1 MTLTPELA
9 LRHQRA
15 ADFFVRRGAAGW
27 TGADER
33 ELDAWLA
40 DASNRAIYDGL
51 AVTALDLQQVR
62 RPRLASDAAPA
73 AGRRPAAP
81 AAAQGRPAH
90 VTARRWRKA
99 WAPAL
104 LSALLLVGGGWYWW
118 DHHPSYTLDVATGP
132 GEMRAVALPDGTR
145 VTLNFDS
152 RLKVRYYPRR
162 RNAELAGGEAFFQV
176 APDAQQPFS
185 VDSGTSHVRVVG
197 TAFNLRSGPPQFVVK
212 VLEGRVEVRPDRR
225 RADAPVLL
233 LGAGA
238 GVSVDA
244 ASGRHMAVPVA
255 ADSVGDWRH
264 GQLVFAQTPL
274 AEVAAELARY
284 LGRPVRVE
292 GAKLAALPVSGLA
305 ITEAPAGFLRSLPML
320 LPVRVQDLGVDGWR
334 ISAR

>member
-15 ADFFVRRGAAGW
+15 ADFFVRRRASGW

-33 ELDAWLA
+33 ELDVWLA
-40 DASNRAIYDGL
+40 DATNRALYDGL
-51 AVTALDLQQVR
+51 AVTALDLQQIR

-73 AGRRPAAP
+73 AVQRAAAP
-81 AAAQGRPAH
+81 AAARPWRPW
-90 VTARRWRKA
+90 RRA

-104 LSALLLVGGGWYWW
+104 LSVLLLAGGGGWYWW
-118 DHHPSYTLDVATGP
+118 DQHPSYVLDIATGP
-132 GEMRAVALPDGTR
+132 GEMRALALPDGTR

-176 APDAQQPFS
+176 APNAHKPFT
-185 VDSGTSHVRVVG
+185 VDSGASQVRVVG

-212 VLEGRVEVRPDRR
+212 VLEGKVEVRPDRR
-225 RADAPVLL
+225 RADAPVLQ

-244 ASGRHMAVPVA
+244 VSGRHTAVPAA
-255 ADSVGDWRH
+255 ADAVGDWRN

-284 LGRPVRVE
+284 LGKPVRVE
-292 GAKLAALPVSGLA
+292 GARLAALPVSGMA
-305 ITEAPAGFLRSLPML
+305 ITDAPAGFLRSLPML
-320 LPVRVQDLGVDGWR
+320 LPVRVQDMGEDGWR
-334 ISAR
+334 IGAR

>member
-15 ADFFVRRGAAGW
+15 ADFFMRRREPDW

-33 ELDAWLA
+33 ELDVWLA
-40 DASNRAIYDGL
+40 DATNRAIYASL
-51 AVTALDLQQVR
+51 AVTALDLQQIG
-62 RPRLASDAAPA
+62 RPPLASDAAARTPEA
-73 AGRRPAAP
+73 AGRRAAAAP
-81 AAAQGRPAH
+81 
-90 VTARRWRKA
+90 RRSWLPRHKA

-104 LSALLLVGGGWYWW
+104 LSALLLAGGGWYWW
-118 DHHPSYTLDVATGP
+118 DHHPGYVLDIATGP
-132 GEMRAVALPDGTR
+132 GETREVALPDGTR

-162 RNAELAGGEAFFQV
+162 RNAELAAGEAFFQV
-176 APDAQQPFS
+176 APAAQQPFS
-185 VDSGTSHVRVVG
+185 VDSGTSQVRVVG

-225 RADAPVLL
+225 RADAPVLQ

-244 ASGRHMAVPVA
+244 ATGNHRSVPA
-255 ADSVGDWRH
+255 SADSVGDWRH

-284 LGRPVRVE
+284 LGRPVQLD
-292 GAKLAALPVSGLA
+292 GARLAALPVSGMVV
-305 ITEAPAGFLRSLPML
+305 TSAPAGFLRSLPLL
-320 LPVRVQDLGVDGWR
+320 LPVRVTDLGADGWR

>member
-15 ADFFVRRGAAGW
+15 ADFFVRRRASGW

-33 ELDAWLA
+33 ELDVWLA
-40 DASNRAIYDGL
+40 DATNRALYDGL

-73 AGRRPAAP
+73 AVQRTAAL
-81 AAAQGRPAH
+81 AAARPWRPW
-90 VTARRWRKA
+90 RRA

-104 LSALLLVGGGWYWW
+104 LSVLLLAGGGGWYWW
-118 DHHPSYTLDVATGP
+118 DQHPSYVLDIATGP
-132 GEMRAVALPDGTR
+132 GEMRALALPDGTR

-176 APDAQQPFS
+176 APNAHKPFT
-185 VDSGTSHVRVVG
+185 VDSGASQVRVVG

-212 VLEGRVEVRPDRR
+212 VLEGKVEVRPDRR
-225 RADAPVLL
+225 RADAPVLQ

-244 ASGRHMAVPVA
+244 VSGRHTAVPAA
-255 ADSVGDWRH
+255 ADAVGDWRN

-284 LGRPVRVE
+284 LGKPVRVE
-292 GAKLAALPVSGLA
+292 GARLAALPVSGMA
-305 ITEAPAGFLRSLPML
+305 ITDAPAGFLRALPML
-320 LPVRVQDLGVDGWR
+320 LPVRVQDLGEDGWR

>member
-15 ADFFVRRGAAGW
+15 ADFFVRRRASGW

-33 ELDAWLA
+33 ELDVWLA
-40 DASNRAIYDGL
+40 DATNRALYDGL
-51 AVTALDLQQVR
+51 AVTALDLQQIR
-62 RPRLASDAAPA
+62 RPRLASDAAPVA
-73 AGRRPAAP
+73 VQRAAAP
-81 AAAQGRPAH
+81 AAARASRP
-90 VTARRWRKA
+90 WRHA

-104 LSALLLVGGGWYWW
+104 LSVLLLAGGGGWYWW
-118 DHHPSYTLDVATGP
+118 DQHPSYVLDIATGP

-152 RLKVRYYPRR
+152 RLTVRYYPRR
-162 RNAELAGGEAFFQV
+162 RNAELAGGEAFFKV
-176 APDAQQPFS
+176 APDAHKPFT
-185 VDSGTSHVRVVG
+185 VDSGASQVRVVG

-212 VLEGRVEVRPDRR
+212 VLEGKVEVRPDRR
-225 RADAPVLL
+225 RADAPVLQ

-244 ASGRHMAVPVA
+244 ASGRHTAVPAA
-255 ADSVGDWRH
+255 ADAVGDWRN

-284 LGRPVRVE
+284 LGKPVRVE
-292 GAKLAALPVSGLA
+292 GARLAALPVSGMA
-305 ITEAPAGFLRSLPML
+305 ITDAPAGFLRSLPML
-320 LPVRVQDLGVDGWR
+320 LPVRVQDLAEDGWR

>member
-51 AVTALDLQQVR
+51 AVTALDLQHIR
-62 RPRLASDAAPA
+62 RPGLSSDTAPRAPDGKRAAAAP
-73 AGRRPAAP
+73 RRP
-81 AAAQGRPAH
+81 
-90 VTARRWRKA
+90 WRKA

-185 VDSGTSHVRVVG
+185 VDSGTSQVRVVG

-244 ASGRHMAVPVA
+244 ASGRHTAVPVA

>member
-15 ADFFVRRGAAGW
+15 ADFFVRRRASGW

-40 DASNRAIYDGL
+40 DATNRALYDGL
-51 AVTALDLQQVR
+51 AVTALDLQQIR

-73 AGRRPAAP
+73 AVQRAAAP
-81 AAAQGRPAH
+81 AAAPPWRPW
-90 VTARRWRKA
+90 RRA

-104 LSALLLVGGGWYWW
+104 LSVLLLAGGGGWYWW
-118 DHHPSYTLDVATGP
+118 DQHPSYVLDIATGP
-132 GEMRAVALPDGTR
+132 GEMRALALPDGTR

-176 APDAQQPFS
+176 APNAHKPFT
-185 VDSGTSHVRVVG
+185 VDSGASQVRVVG

-212 VLEGRVEVRPDRR
+212 VLEGKVEVRPDRR
-225 RADAPVLL
+225 RADAPVLQ

-244 ASGRHMAVPVA
+244 ASGRHTAVPVA
-255 ADSVGDWRH
+255 ADAVGDWRN

-284 LGRPVRVE
+284 LGKPVRVE
-292 GAKLAALPVSGLA
+292 GSKLAALPVSGMA
-305 ITEAPAGFLRSLPML
+305 ITDAPAGFLRALPML
-320 LPVRVQDLGVDGWR
+320 LPVRVQDLGEDGWR

>member
-1 MTLTPELA
+1 MTLTPDLA

-15 ADFFVRRGAAGW
+15 ADFFVRRREPDW

-33 ELDAWLA
+33 ELDAWLC
-40 DASNRAIYDGL
+40 DATNRAIYDGL
-51 AVTALDLQQVR
+51 AVTALDLQQIR
-62 RPRLASDAAPA
+62 RPGLSSDAVPRAPDGKRA
-73 AGRRPAAP
+73 AAAPRRPWLS
-81 AAAQGRPAH
+81 R
-90 VTARRWRKA
+90 RKA

-104 LSALLLVGGGWYWW
+104 LSALLLAGGGGYWW

-152 RLKVRYYPRR
+152 RLTVRYYPRR
-162 RNAELAGGEAFFQV
+162 RDAELARGEAFFQV
-176 APDAQQPFS
+176 APAAQQPFT
-185 VDSGTSHVRVVG
+185 VDSGTSQVRVVG

-225 RADAPVLL
+225 RADAPVLQ
-233 LGAGA
+233 LGPGA

-244 ASGRHMAVPVA
+244 ASGRHTAVPVA

-320 LPVRVQDLGVDGWR
+320 LPVRVQDLGADGWR